1 MAKKNFFSYNENA
14 QQLSL
19 LHENCYSLYA
29 FVFIALLSLIH
40 LSLLDI
46 YIFFKIRTFIQHV
59 FVMDL
64 GKLLPQ
70 VFFNLKIDYF
80 ALKGFPLTLVV
91 TAVPFKLH
99 LAPSVYGIVHVRMFI
114 YF

>member
-1 MAKKNFFSYNENA
+1 MHNNYHYCMKIVIPYMHLF
-14 QQLSL
+14 L
-19 LHENCYSLYA
+19 LLCYPLYIYL
-29 FVFIALLSLIH
+29 FW
-40 LSLLDI
+40 I
-46 YIFFKIRTFIQHV
+46 YIYFFKIRTFIQHV